1 MTRTD
6 RSWMAGYEPPPD
18 ARLAASVLFL
28 RDGAAGLEVLMLQR
42 AERDGDP
49 RSGVMVFPGGVVE
62 ASDAAAGALCL
73 GDDDAAWSQ
82 RLGMSRGGQA
92 FAVAAVREAYEEV
105 GLLLA
110 ASTDGATSGVAA
122 QAQALEAWRPRLNA
136 GEVSLAAFCEAHSLR
151 PDLRGLAYAAHWI
164 TPPGMPRRFD
174 TRFFWVLAPQG
185 QGAQA
190 DQGEAVALAW
200 LTPAEALSPE
210 RGLKLLPVTRRV
222 LQELARFPD
231 AAAAWTHARDRREV
245 PLTMPRV
252 GRTGRGPRVVLP
264 DELPWAEIGRLD
276 PEGRGDVL
284 AELVPGVA
292 VALSPRVL
300 RVTAPNP
307 GPMTGPGTNTYLV
320 RDADRPGP
328 PRWTII
334 DPGPDHPAHVQRLLE
349 VAAADGGVI
358 ERILVT
364 HTHRDHSPAAAPLAA
379 ATGAPC
385 WGLTTAVGM
394 GQDATFVPDH
404 RPSDLER
411 LVLGPGTTL
420 QALHTPGHASNHVC
434 WLLEEERLLFT
445 GDHVMQGSTVVINPP
460 DGDMVAYLKALERL
474 LSLPLEWLAP
484 GHGFLVARPHDVV
497 RGLVAHRLRRED
509 KVARALDAAGPV
521 TLSALVPRVYDDVP
535 AALHGVAARSLL
547 AHLLKLQH
555 DGRAVCTEGAG
566 EQGPWQSRVG
576 T

>member
-6 RSWMAGYEPPPD
+6 RSWMAGYEPPVD

-42 AERDGDP
+42 AERDGDL

-110 ASTDGATSGVAA
+110 APTEGAPSGVAE
-122 QAQALEAWRPRLNA
+122 QAHALAAWRPRLNA
-136 GEVSLAAFCEAHSLR
+136 GEVSLAAFCEAHGLR

-174 TRFFWVLAPQG
+174 TRFFWALAPQG
-185 QGAQA
+185 QVAQA

-200 LTPAEALSPE
+200 LTPTEALSPE

-231 AAAAWTHARDRREV
+231 AAAAWAHARDRREV

-276 PEGRGDVL
+276 PEGRGDVS
-284 AELVPGVA
+284 AELVSGVA

-320 RDADRPGP
+320 RDADRPGA
-328 PRWTII
+328 PRWTVI
-334 DPGPDHPAHVQRLLE
+334 DPGPDDPAHVQRLLE

-364 HTHRDHSPAAAPLAA
+364 HTHRDHSPAAAP
-379 ATGAPC
+379 
-385 WGLTTAVGM
+385 
-394 GQDATFVPDH
+394 
-404 RPSDLER
+404 
-411 LVLGPGTTL
+411 
-420 QALHTPGHASNHVC
+420 HASNHVC

-509 KVARALDAAGPV
+509 KVARALQAAGPV
-521 TLSALVPRVYDDVP
+521 TLSALVPKVYDDVP

-555 DGRAVCTEGAG
+555 DGRARCADGAG
-566 EQGPWQSRVG
+566 EQCPWQSRG
-576 T
+576 ED